1 MGREGNKRRQRVG
14 GVTVCTYDP
23 TGADSKVC
31 WVPTGIIF
39 NPNVDF
45 SGGVECLLTANDVW
59 VGNQITEGFLI
70 VLSNPWMIQSMIT
83 GALELQ
89 DN

>member
-1 MGREGNKRRQRVG
+1 MSRAQI
-14 GVTVCTYDP
+14 
-23 TGADSKVC
+23 GATCDMR
-31 WVPTGIIF
+31 
-39 NPNVDF
+39 NVRIVYYKKNHDDTLLEYNI
-45 SGGVECLLTANDVW
+45 SLLTTNDVW
-59 VGNQITEGFLI
+59 VGNQIKEGFLI

>member
-1 MGREGNKRRQRVG
+1 MR
-14 GVTVCTYDP
+14 
-23 TGADSKVC
+23 
-31 WVPTGIIF
+31 
-39 NPNVDF
+39 NVRIVYYKKNHDDTLLEYNI
-45 SGGVECLLTANDVW
+45 SLLTTNDVW
-59 VGNQITEGFLI
+59 VGNQIKEGFLI

>member
-1 MGREGNKRRQRVG
+1 MR
-14 GVTVCTYDP
+14 
-23 TGADSKVC
+23 
-31 WVPTGIIF
+31 
-39 NPNVDF
+39 NVRIVYYNEHHDDTLLEYNI
-45 SGGVECLLTANDVW
+45 SLLTTNDVW
-59 VGNQITEGFLI
+59 LGNQITEGFLI

>member
-1 MGREGNKRRQRVG
+1 MR
-14 GVTVCTYDP
+14 
-23 TGADSKVC
+23 
-31 WVPTGIIF
+31 
-39 NPNVDF
+39 NVRILYYKKNHDDTLLEYNI
-45 SGGVECLLTANDVW
+45 SLLTTSDVW
-59 VGNQITEGFLI
+59 VGNQIKEGFLI

>member
-1 MGREGNKRRQRVG
+1 MR
-14 GVTVCTYDP
+14 
-23 TGADSKVC
+23 
-31 WVPTGIIF
+31 
-39 NPNVDF
+39 NVRIVYYKKNHDDTLLEYNI
-45 SGGVECLLTANDVW
+45 SLLTTNDVW
-59 VGNQITEGFLI
+59 VGNQIKEGFRI